1 MTIEATPND
10 APSPQTRERSEP
22 SADRDVA
29 LIGIRLLEDAYVAWA
44 AAASDSERALS
55 AWLEPEARNRA
66 MAYPAYRAALDRE
79 EAAAHDLQRLIEVT
93 RPYLELL
100 TLTELTAT

>member
-1 MTIEATPND
+1 MTIEATPDD
-10 APSPQTRERSEP
+10 APSPQTPDTSERSP
-22 SADRDVA
+22 DRDVA

-66 MAYPAYRAALDRE
+66 IAYPAS
-79 EAAAHDLQRLIEVT
+79 
-93 RPYLELL
+93 
-100 TLTELTAT
+100 TAPRSTARRRRRRTSSA